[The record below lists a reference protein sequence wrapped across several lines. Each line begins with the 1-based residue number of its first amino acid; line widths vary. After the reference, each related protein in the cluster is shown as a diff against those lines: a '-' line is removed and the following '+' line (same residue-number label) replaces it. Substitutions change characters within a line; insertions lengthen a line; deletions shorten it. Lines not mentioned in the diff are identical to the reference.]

1 MPRPKLSP
9 EEKALAGLRHACV
22 AMVRAYDTALM
33 YQNSPL
39 RRREVVSFREKMR
52 KKTLRAYQ
60 RAEKRLELAAAEY
73 VGARLEAAGVLTATM
88 AVLKRKAEARHEY
101 PTRKRKSAASIK
113 AKPFKVDTGP
123 DPISGEDL

>member
-1 MPRPKLSP
+1 MARATRPKLSP

-22 AMVRAYDTALM
+22 AMVRAYDEALL

-39 RRREVVSFREKMR
+39 KRREVVSFR
-52 KKTLRAYQ
+52 KKQRERTLRAYW

-73 VGARLEAAGVLTATM
+73 VGARLEAMGVLASTL

-101 PTRKRKSAASIK
+101 PTRKRRRS
-113 AKPFKVDTGP
+113 VDITATLNDHDIQP
-123 DPISGEDL
+123 KEEN